1 MLNPNLNEIK
11 FLLAKIFQ
19 LDSKIARLISDINA
33 MSCLDSSNCVAQ
45 VILDKIDEA
54 NIAVLN
60 FRKKRD
66 VILTNII
73 GAFKHHKALMASIAN
88 SQHYVTQEIW
98 SEFLVMMEDSL
109 HDSIIRVLDSHS
121 ICLFLKISI
130 QQTNESLER
139 LILGKNFKS
148 IIRFVKVIQRVED
161 CVDKLVNVVLDLSKI
176 LKNELVNVKNAID
189 QLENGINFKII
200 FALRMIGASALI
212 WKEIC
217 N

>member
-1 MLNPNLNEIK
+1 M
-11 FLLAKIFQ
+11 
-19 LDSKIARLISDINA
+19 
-33 MSCLDSSNCVAQ
+33 
-45 VILDKIDEA
+45 
-54 NIAVLN
+54 
-60 FRKKRD
+60 
-66 VILTNII
+66 
-73 GAFKHHKALMASIAN
+73 
-88 SQHYVTQEIW
+88 
-98 SEFLVMMEDSL
+98 
-109 HDSIIRVLDSHS
+109 LDSHS

-130 QQTNESLER
+130 QQINESLER

-189 QLENGINFKII
+189 QLENGINFKMI
-200 FALRMIGASALI
+200 FALRTIGTSALI